1 MLPDEQELN
10 DLKLDICLLTKD
22 VEQTNRLCEKLS
34 ESIEKLQEVN
44 VNILRMITL
53 HEQRHDQ
60 HEKSENEM
68 KEDIKELHSRITT
81 VTREL
86 HERIDQVEH
95 HITSRIDDLRSDLLN
110 HKKEDKK
117 TILTELSEV
126 ERWKWIILGAVMS
139 SGFLLGKLELSSILS
154 FIK

>member
-10 DLKLDICLLTKD
+10 DLKLDIGLLTKD

-95 HITSRIDDLRSDLLN
+95 HITSRIDDLRSDLIN

-117 TILTELSEV
+117 TIITELGEV

>member
-1 MLPDEQELN
+1 MLPEEQDLN
-10 DLKLDICLLTKD
+10 DLKLDIGLLTKD

>member
-1 MLPDEQELN
+1 MLPQEQDLN
-10 DLKLDICLLTKD
+10 DLKLDIGLLTKD

-117 TILTELSEV
+117 TILTELSEI

>member
-1 MLPDEQELN
+1 MLPEEQDLN
-10 DLKLDICLLTKD
+10 DLKLDIGLLTKD

-68 KEDIKELHSRITT
+68 KEDMKELHSRITT

-117 TILTELSEV
+117 TILTELSEI

-154 FIK
+154 FI

>member
-1 MLPDEQELN
+1 MLPEEQELN
-10 DLKLDICLLTKD
+10 DLKLDIGLLTKD

-117 TILTELSEV
+117 TILTELSEI

>member
-1 MLPDEQELN
+1 MLPDEQDLN
-10 DLKLDICLLTKD
+10 DLKLDIGLLTKD

-95 HITSRIDDLRSDLLN
+95 HITSRIDDLRSDLIN

-117 TILTELSEV
+117 TIITELSEV

>member
-10 DLKLDICLLTKD
+10 DLKLDIGLLTKD
-22 VEQTNRLCEKLS
+22 VELTNRLCEKLS

-68 KEDIKELHSRITT
+68 KDDIKELHSRITT

-126 ERWKWIILGAVMS
+126 EKWKWLILGVVMS
-139 SGFLLGKLELSSILS
+139 SGFILGKLELSSILS

>member
-1 MLPDEQELN
+1 MLPQEQELN
-10 DLKLDICLLTKD
+10 DLKLDIGLLTKD

-117 TILTELSEV
+117 TILTELSEI

>member
-10 DLKLDICLLTKD
+10 DLKLDIGLLTKD

-117 TILTELSEV
+117 TIITELSEV

>member
-1 MLPDEQELN
+1 MLPQEQDLN
-10 DLKLDICLLTKD
+10 DLKLDIGLLTKD

-95 HITSRIDDLRSDLLN
+95 HITSRIDDLRSDLIN

-117 TILTELSEV
+117 TIITELSEV

>member
-10 DLKLDICLLTKD
+10 DLKLDIGLLTKD

-95 HITSRIDDLRSDLLN
+95 HITSRIDDLRSDLIN

-117 TILTELSEV
+117 SIITELSEV

>member
-1 MLPDEQELN
+1 MLPDEQDLN
-10 DLKLDICLLTKD
+10 DLKLDIGLLTKD

>member
-1 MLPDEQELN
+1 MLPQEQDLN
-10 DLKLDICLLTKD
+10 DLKLDIGLLTKD

>member
-1 MLPDEQELN
+1 MLPEEQDLN
-10 DLKLDICLLTKD
+10 DLKLDIGLLTKD

-68 KEDIKELHSRITT
+68 KDDIKELHSRITT

-117 TILTELSEV
+117 TIITELSEV

>member
-1 MLPDEQELN
+1 MLPQEQDLN
-10 DLKLDICLLTKD
+10 DLKLDIGLLTKD

-110 HKKEDKK
+110 HKKDDKK
-117 TILTELSEV
+117 TILTELNEV
-126 ERWKWIILGAVMS
+126 ERWKWIILGVVMS

>member
-10 DLKLDICLLTKD
+10 DLKLGIGLITKD

-95 HITSRIDDLRSDLLN
+95 HITSRIDDLRSDLIN

-117 TILTELSEV
+117 TIITELSEV

>member
-10 DLKLDICLLTKD
+10 DLKLDIGLLTKD

-95 HITSRIDDLRSDLLN
+95 HITSRIDDLRSDLIN

-117 TILTELSEV
+117 TIITELSEV

>member
-1 MLPDEQELN
+1 MLPEEQDLN
-10 DLKLDICLLTKD
+10 DLKLDIGLLTKD

-68 KEDIKELHSRITT
+68 KDDIKELHSRITT

-117 TILTELSEV
+117 TILTELSEI

>member
-1 MLPDEQELN
+1 MLPDEQELS
-10 DLKLDICLLTKD
+10 DLKLDIGLLTKD

>member
-1 MLPDEQELN
+1 MLPEEQDLN
-10 DLKLDICLLTKD
+10 DLKLDIGLLTKD

-68 KEDIKELHSRITT
+68 KDDIKELHSRITT

-110 HKKEDKK
+110 HKKEDRK
-117 TILTELSEV
+117 TILTELSEI

-139 SGFLLGKLELSSILS
+139 SGFILGKLELSSILS

>member
-1 MLPDEQELN
+1 MSIEENQLN
-10 DLKLDICLLTKD
+10 DLKLDIGLLTKD

>member
-1 MLPDEQELN
+1 MLPDEQELS
-10 DLKLDICLLTKD
+10 DLKLDIGLLTKD

-95 HITSRIDDLRSDLLN
+95 HITSRIDDLRSDLIN

-117 TILTELSEV
+117 TIITELSEV

>member
-1 MLPDEQELN
+1 MLPEEQDLN
-10 DLKLDICLLTKD
+10 DLKLDIGLLTKD

-68 KEDIKELHSRITT
+68 KDDIKELHSRITT

-117 TILTELSEV
+117 TILTELSEI
-126 ERWKWIILGAVMS
+126 ERWKWLILGAVMS
-139 SGFLLGKLELSSILS
+139 SGFILGKLELSSILS

>member
-1 MLPDEQELN
+1 MLPEEQDLN
-10 DLKLDICLLTKD
+10 DLKLDIGLLTKD

-139 SGFLLGKLELSSILS
+139 SGFILGKLELSSILS

>member
-1 MLPDEQELN
+1 MLPEEQDLN
-10 DLKLDICLLTKD
+10 DLKLDIGLLTKD

-117 TILTELSEV
+117 TIITELSEV

>member
-1 MLPDEQELN
+1 MLPEEQDLN
-10 DLKLDICLLTKD
+10 DLKLDIGLLTKD

-81 VTREL
+81 VTR
-86 HERIDQVEH
+86 
-95 HITSRIDDLRSDLLN
+95 
-110 HKKEDKK
+110 
-117 TILTELSEV
+117 
-126 ERWKWIILGAVMS
+126 
-139 SGFLLGKLELSSILS
+139 
-154 FIK
+154 

>member
-1 MLPDEQELN
+1 MLPEEQDLN
-10 DLKLDICLLTKD
+10 DLKLDIGLLTKD

-34 ESIEKLQEVN
+34 ESIDKLQEVN

-117 TILTELSEV
+117 TILTELSEI

-139 SGFLLGKLELSSILS
+139 SGFILGKLELSSILS